1 MSDLKPLSSE
11 NKERLVALVSKT
23 AQYANE
29 GLDPTAALAKAA
41 AAEDYSIDYI
51 QRAAEAYNGAAHLS
65 YFKNANLNERGDSFP
80 LADASVAIGEV
91 MAKVSGINTKTV
103 QDNFAYLP
111 EANNYFT
118 SPIEDSDIFSVKAA
132 AAPTLAY
139 MLKAANSL
147 ENQEKLNIAKC
158 QTTYNEACES
168 LATTVSNFQEK
179 TATVSANR
187 RMHWAKEML
196 ERHGKQAESIIAIL
210 TKVDV
215 VACSKL
221 ANVGYF
227 SLGVADLDSM
237 DSIIRDYAKVN
248 LLNNKLAT
256 AEHDHFANGLERNSL
271 LEDLCGLKKKSSIG
285 ESTVAGI
292 IGDKLNIAGGGGDE
306 SGPAPGEIEL
316 NALTSLADPEYYSTS
331 NNIDKAVLLDRIIK
345 SDPII
350 AKHPVK
356 DINQSLNEIYA
367 IAPTAAGYEPLLRSM
382 LRKRLET
389 GEQIDDFSLNQMISM
404 DEKMKNNT
412 RNLQI
417 APKIIGGQYNKAD
430 AK

>member
-1 MSDLKPLSSE
+1 MW
-11 NKERLVALVSKT
+11 
-23 AQYANE
+23 
-29 GLDPTAALAKAA
+29 
-41 AAEDYSIDYI
+41 I
-51 QRAAEAYNGAAHLS
+51 
-65 YFKNANLNERGDSFP
+65 
-80 LADASVAIGEV
+80 
-91 MAKVSGINTKTV
+91 
-103 QDNFAYLP
+103 
-111 EANNYFT
+111 
-118 SPIEDSDIFSVKAA
+118 
-132 AAPTLAY
+132 
-139 MLKAANSL
+139 
-147 ENQEKLNIAKC
+147 
-158 QTTYNEACES
+158 
-168 LATTVSNFQEK
+168 
-179 TATVSANR
+179 
-187 RMHWAKEML
+187 
-196 ERHGKQAESIIAIL
+196 
-210 TKVDV
+210 
-215 VACSKL
+215 
-221 ANVGYF
+221 
-227 SLGVADLDSM
+227 
-237 DSIIRDYAKVN
+237 
-248 LLNNKLAT
+248 
-256 AEHDHFANGLERNSL
+256 
-271 LEDLCGLKKKSSIG
+271 KKKSSIG

-331 NNIDKAVLLDRIIK
+331 NNIDKAVLLNRIIK